1 MSSSSLSDRSAT
13 KIHSDRVG
21 ASLAFPSTSSSTTSS
36 DEEGVVGSPS
46 HSGYEW
52 VDKGVREYFSKYQS
66 SSSIRKFAA
75 AYAILDEDS
84 PDEAVSL
91 DQVSRADNACD
102 GRGGYSDEF
111 FFMYSVLLTSLHV
124 RLPFDEFTVGVL
136 RILNVAPSQLQPNA
150 WAALEAFKLVC
161 RALGLKPSPPV
172 FLHYYST
179 RPKELVGWL
188 SLFGQPRIGLL
199 APYSSSFKSYKNTF
213 FRVVVNPPG
222 RPYFFDGDVPKF
234 PFYWAR
240 NPLHY
245 DKWLQTM
252 LSAEDCEILNLLDSL
267 PRRLPTKRIVA
278 ILNSPRPRGD
288 MLGMCQ
294 LFLLYVIMLTYLTLR
309 LLLPTLM
316 ASHEGVGARR
326 KSRFQLLREK
336 VNARK
341 KDEDALVGSS
351 SGAAGRNSVGG
362 VLLDLHLLQK
372 RRGRRLPRKV
382 RARLDIPLLS
392 VVEYQKSLLIL
403 V

>member
-1 MSSSSLSDRSAT
+1 MLSTAKVSSPIVWDNLGGEPSMLSTAEVSSLGVWDDLGGEPSMLPTAEVSSLGVSEDLDKEPYVLPTAEVSSPDVWGELGGEPAKPLRRSSMSSSSLSDRSAT

-52 VDKGVREYFSKYQS
+52 VDKG
-66 SSSIRKFAA
+66 
-75 AYAILDEDS
+75 
-84 PDEAVSL
+84 
-91 DQVSRADNACD
+91 
-102 GRGGYSDEF
+102 
-111 FFMYSVLLTSLHV
+111 
-124 RLPFDEFTVGVL
+124 
-136 RILNVAPSQLQPNA
+136 
-150 WAALEAFKLVC
+150 
-161 RALGLKPSPPV
+161 
-172 FLHYYST
+172 
-179 RPKELVGWL
+179 
-188 SLFGQPRIGLL
+188 
-199 APYSSSFKSYKNTF
+199 
-213 FRVVVNPPG
+213 
-222 RPYFFDGDVPKF
+222 
-234 PFYWAR
+234 
-240 NPLHY
+240 
-245 DKWLQTM
+245 TM

-372 RRGRRLPRKV
+372 RRGRRLPRKQED
-382 RARLDIPLLS
+382 DIIAHSPLPILMKAFA
-392 VVEYQKSLLIL
+392 EYQSRALVIGRHIGHELDKSSHVEELETEVSSLKVEKENL
-403 V
+403 MSEVSNLRSQLSQALNEKKS